1 MRQGLLAEHKRGN
14 SLVIRA
20 SCDTLIIDVLGHLC
34 VQLVRKH
41 LLGNIGTVTRN
52 AILLFNLAHRNFHQM
67 RLGSEEGSQENLRE
81 TDQFTYGLHCLNFMR
96 SFVTI

>member
-1 MRQGLLAEHKRGN
+1 M
-14 SLVIRA
+14 IRA

-67 RLGSEEGSQENLRE
+67 RLGSEEGSPKKFAGNGPVHLRFALFE
-81 TDQFTYGLHCLNFMR
+81 FYAVFCYDLSLIYDNKFARKHLD
-96 SFVTI
+96 